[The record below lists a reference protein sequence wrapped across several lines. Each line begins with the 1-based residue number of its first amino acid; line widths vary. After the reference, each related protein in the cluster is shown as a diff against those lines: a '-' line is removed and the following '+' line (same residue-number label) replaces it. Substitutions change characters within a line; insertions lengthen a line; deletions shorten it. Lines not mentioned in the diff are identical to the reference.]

1 MSTIPAL
8 AFTLE
13 DSHNFDRAA
22 YFALAS
28 CFPSPLVA
36 AIPARAAAAAIPAY
50 PARPASAA
58 IPANASNP
66 AIAAGALF
74 KNSPAIA
81 AGAAV
86 PAFPAKTATLAVP
99 AVTAV
104 TAVAA
109 VPAKAGIDKLVLDL
123 TKYESTETL
132 SKFTVFVP
140 CNLTLE
146 AMYNSRSKAVGV
158 WVGAGN
164 ITRVIA
170 DGISIAPIAGV
181 DTLEKLLYHYAM
193 QAGSGATIE
202 RVTLGG
208 NSYFKIVREIALA
221 PLVPEEVN

>member
-8 AFTLE
+8 AFTNE
-13 DSHNFDRAA
+13 ESHNFDRAA
-22 YFALAS
+22 YFALAC
-28 CFPSPLVA
+28 CFPSPL
-36 AIPARAAAAAIPAY
+36 IPGIAARAAAAAIPAY

-58 IPANASNP
+58 IPANANNP

-74 KNSPAIA
+74 RNSPAIA

-86 PAFPAKTATLAVP
+86 PAFRPQAATPAVA

-109 VPAKAGIDKLVLDL
+109 VPAKSGIAPIVLDA

-132 SKFTVFVP
+132 SKFTLFVP

-146 AMYNSRSKAVGV
+146 AMYDDRSKAIGN

-170 DGISIAPIAGV
+170 DGLTLAPIVGV

-193 QAGSGATIE
+193 QPDSGATVE

-208 NSYFKIVREIALA
+208 NSYFKIVREIALTPTYSGA
-221 PLVPEEVN
+221 T